1 MEQQYLQPLFS
12 FRAEHKN
19 ISDPEPGLFQMEP
32 TEAGE
37 KTLQSYK
44 LYFKAQESGFTV
56 IAPCLRHTDGKL
68 ELENQFLDGTKLSF
82 AVFTNDKYFFDRS
95 GLPYDPPG
103 EYVYYFNN
111 LNADERRSKLL
122 LENFSVKDSERVRL
136 HTKEFTGKLGKNDK
150 DEILLPSVYDCKGK
164 LVHESRYDF
173 IVNEYENTY
182 RLDLSRLA
190 DGLYTVEYNGESLTC
205 YCTKAS
211 FIRRV
216 PLLILEIFIGAEVS
230 EAYQVVKME
239 DGVQYIDNK
248 DFRLHFGLNLFYWQ
262 YKIIPINVPPCTW
275 IKVQVEPT
283 SSSFVPDKV
292 RVHQQLDHVLFT
304 SQEKME
310 IPDEDGLV
318 VSLYRVGWH
327 EACRLTEEAYKF
339 CLQDYGIERDNE
351 LWCREVVDN
360 KCIHSCPAY
369 CIEDEPI
376 GVLPKP
382 GGDNT
387 YYYTENGKNY
397 AQLTLYLVYKNGEY
411 LITDTYDPPSEP
423 GHFTHCVLE
432 EYEDATIQFWNKV
445 PMSYVILHYKVTGKI
460 GQQNMHMNKIG
471 NIYSMDKIVKRFF
484 PYLNLVKG
492 DQIVYWFT
500 YELIT
505 KEVYTSEQFTHI
517 FQCSMS

>member
-136 HTKEFTGKLGKNDK
+136 HTKEFTGKLVKNDT

-216 PLLILEIFIGAEVS
+216 PLLILEI
-230 EAYQVVKME
+230 
-239 DGVQYIDNK
+239 
-248 DFRLHFGLNLFYWQ
+248 
-262 YKIIPINVPPCTW
+262 
-275 IKVQVEPT
+275 
-283 SSSFVPDKV
+283 
-292 RVHQQLDHVLFT
+292 
-304 SQEKME
+304 
-310 IPDEDGLV
+310 
-318 VSLYRVGWH
+318 
-327 EACRLTEEAYKF
+327 
-339 CLQDYGIERDNE
+339 
-351 LWCREVVDN
+351 
-360 KCIHSCPAY
+360 
-369 CIEDEPI
+369 
-376 GVLPKP
+376 
-382 GGDNT
+382 
-387 YYYTENGKNY
+387 
-397 AQLTLYLVYKNGEY
+397 
-411 LITDTYDPPSEP
+411 
-423 GHFTHCVLE
+423 
-432 EYEDATIQFWNKV
+432 
-445 PMSYVILHYKVTGKI
+445 
-460 GQQNMHMNKIG
+460 
-471 NIYSMDKIVKRFF
+471 
-484 PYLNLVKG
+484 
-492 DQIVYWFT
+492 
-500 YELIT
+500 
-505 KEVYTSEQFTHI
+505 
-517 FQCSMS
+517 